1 MKRIVSKSEMKR
13 RNTRNQTIMG
23 IVLIFLMAS
32 SIVGFAFFSNNDETN
47 RKIKYNEQEFHL
59 NNGLWYTSINRNVFI
74 TSHNPYETEDL
85 IANVDFNL
93 EQIYGKPLYYVG
105 ENDRAIGELLHNIG
119 RYAERYQEV
128 CLEGREC
135 LGNFVVKDCSSNII
149 ILEESNYIDIYE
161 EDNCLFISA
170 PYEKQV
176 LASNRII
183 FKVLEIQ

>member
-1 MKRIVSKSEMKR
+1 MKRIVSKNEIKR

-32 SIVGFAFFSNNDETN
+32 SIVGFAFFSNSDETG
-47 RKIKYNEQEFHL
+47 RKIKYNEQEFQL
-59 NNGLWYTSINRNVFI
+59 NNGLWYTTINRNVFI
-74 TSHNPYETEDL
+74 TSHNPYETEEI
-85 IANVDFNL
+85 IANVDFDL
-93 EQIYGKPLYYVG
+93 EQIYRKPLYYVG
-105 ENDRAIGELLHNIG
+105 ENDRAISELIHNLG

-135 LGNFVVKDCSSNII
+135 PGNFVVKNCSSNII
-149 ILEESNYIDIYE
+149 VLGESNYIDIYE
-161 EDNCLFISA
+161 DENCLFINA
-170 PYEKQV
+170 PYDKQV